1 MYDCCFR
8 TPKTHFT
15 ARRWAKTVVCGRAR
29 IGGIPIGLI
38 AAQALTSTLIKPADP
53 ADLES
58 RQQIIQQPGLV
69 WFPDSAHKTAQ
80 AIRDFNHGEQ
90 LPVVVLANWRG
101 FSGGMRDMFDEVISS
116 VHCML
121 LRVMYCRSSSS
132 VHSLWTPS
140 CR

>member
-1 MYDCCFR
+1 MYDCCLH
-8 TPKTHFT
+8 TLKTHFT

-80 AIRDFNHGEQ
+80 AIRDFNYGEH

-101 FSGGMRDMFDEVISS
+101 FSGGMRDMFDEVRSS
-116 VHCML
+116 KHCVL
-121 LRVMYCRSSSS
+121 LRVMFCRSSSL
-132 VHSLWTPS
+132 V
-140 CR
+140 R

>member
-1 MYDCCFR
+1 MYDCCLH
-8 TPKTHFT
+8 TLKTHFT

-101 FSGGMRDMFDEVISS
+101 FSGGMRDMFDEVRSS
-116 VHCML
+116 KHCVL
-121 LRVMYCRSSSS
+121 LRVMFCRSSSL
-132 VHSLWTPS
+132 V
-140 CR
+140 R

>member
-1 MYDCCFR
+1 MYDCCLH
-8 TPKTHFT
+8 TLETHFT

-101 FSGGMRDMFDEVISS
+101 FSGGMRDMFDEVRSS
-116 VHCML
+116 KHCVL
-121 LRVMYCRSSSS
+121 LRVMFCRSSSL
-132 VHSLWTPS
+132 VH
-140 CR
+140 